1 MSRTLETE
9 RLVLRPP
16 GAQDIARIVLLADNW
31 DVARQTARLP
41 FPYTPADAEAFLAIC
56 PEGCFAVTLDRL
68 FIGMIGLEDRENDH
82 SELGY
87 WLGEPYWGQ
96 GFATEAGEAVLR
108 FGFEARGAEAIAS
121 GHFMDN
127 PASGRVLQKLGFR
140 YTGIAMRKSVARRCE
155 VVSRDM
161 LLSRADWERR

>member
-1 MSRTLETE
+1 MSRTLTAK

-16 GAQDIARIVLLADNW
+16 GAQDIARIVMLADNW

-41 FPYTPADAEAFLAIC
+41 FPYTPADAEAFIAIC
-56 PEGCFAVTLDRL
+56 PESCFALTLDGL
-68 FIGMIGLEDRENDH
+68 FIGMIGLEEREKDCP
-82 SELGY
+82 ELGY
-87 WLGEPYWGQ
+87 WLGEPYWGK

-108 FGFEARGAEAIAS
+108 FGFETRGDAAIAS

-140 YTGIAMRKSVARRCE
+140 YTGIGMRRSRARRCE

-161 LLSRADWERR
+161 MLERAEWERR